1 MLGPGLCLLSSVQ
14 YYSASS
20 GEENTSGSDDN
31 AMDPPTPV
39 TDAAAP
45 PVPSTGTAS
54 APTTAIGQAVILTL
68 LTGCAVTPVLTISPM
83 VTPVPVTSPT
93 VQPENQPVPVSVAST
108 SKRKKCLQESE
119 HLVGASLFVKSEE
132 EGEDGAKPSQK
143 WEEEEETETR
153 LLMVRELQDLQK
165 DCSHQPGKHT
175 ASCSGAGMV
184 RPVARTVAKQLRF
197 LSRESGIDKAIGKGT
212 QSFTLWQ

>member
-1 MLGPGLCLLSSVQ
+1 
-14 YYSASS
+14 
-20 GEENTSGSDDN
+20 
-31 AMDPPTPV
+31 MDPPTPV